1 MKSFKL
7 FFLVLLAAL
16 PVLQSCNDSDTEG
29 ADSVA
34 LVTINNPGGLAG
46 TFHFTADNGQTLYP
60 SEMTDVFFGYN
71 PDDGQRA
78 LIYYSLLDTKK
89 EGYDYN
95 IKLYALQA
103 ILTKEV
109 EPMDPNDPA
118 DVEKFGED
126 PIEVAKIN
134 TVYDCLI
141 SGGYLTLT
149 YNIYATLQGETHKIS
164 LVRNTHDTDTE
175 EPEYTMLELRHKA
188 EASIEDAGKR
198 SGVVSFKLGEYDP
211 AVTNKKGILLRVKH
225 LDESETEEYIKI
237 NYEK

>member
-7 FFLVLLAAL
+7 FFLALLAAL
-16 PVLQSCNDSDTEG
+16 PVFQSCNNSNTEG

-34 LVTINNPGGLAG
+34 LVTISNPGGLAG
-46 TFHFTADNGQTLYP
+46 SFYFTADNGQTLYP

-89 EGYDYN
+89 VGYDYN

-109 EPMDPNDPA
+109 ESMDPNDPA
-118 DVEKFGED
+118 DVENFGED
-126 PIEVAKIN
+126 PIEVAQAN
-134 TVYDCLI
+134 DAYDCLI
-141 SGGYLTLT
+141 SGGYMTLT
-149 YNIYATLQGETHKIS
+149 YKIYATAQGETHKIS
-164 LVRNTHDTDTE
+164 LVRNTEDTDTE
-175 EPEYTMLELRHKA
+175 EPDYTMLELRHKA
-188 EASIEDAGKR
+188 ETAYEDPGKY

-211 AVTNKKGILLRVKH
+211 AKTNKKGILLRVKH
-225 LDESETEEYIKI
+225 LDENETVEYIKI
-237 NYEK
+237 DYEK